1 MLREAHD
8 NTMPEERAKRV
19 KAGADHGQQRE
30 GVEGIIPQEA
40 RPLVLEDDLSQ
51 GPQELGS
58 DEEPRVREAARGGT
72 QEYERPED

>member
-1 MLREAHD
+1 
-8 NTMPEERAKRV
+8 MPEERAKRV

-30 GVEGIIPQEA
+30 GVEGIIPQET

-58 DEEPRVREAARGGT
+58 DEEPKVSEEA
-72 QEYERPED
+72 